1 MISISE
7 YLNENLD
14 EFVFEL
20 KNQTYLNAAKKAKK
34 LGDPRAEKFLQ
45 AFKDNIDKELMN
57 EDPDDEEKKFNIYY
71 NADKK
76 SIVRLKG
83 LSKNKWNNKASLRN
97 FGIGTALEIINDDLR
112 FVANVYVAS
121 NKDEDRQIF
130 LRQSIISQ
138 DKWKYVSK
146 EFNRVAE
153 KINDSEAKKAFTFI
167 RMFTNT
173 GAVEFFYIIDTDKL
187 IPIYLRHSKNEH
199 YEDDECL
206 DNYSEDDKTA
216 INAICKAMNQNHK
229 DIYIIR
235 SLACMLLEKKCD
247 TPTKMDPKD
256 NENVLELNEMIDV
269 WRLVDKYDIRWYT
282 DYKKYPESIFV
293 NKEDWESA
301 KSKANSTKV
310 FDACLKRNGR
320 MKGHEGPISGTN

>member
-83 LSKNKWNNKASLRN
+83 LAQGKWGKASLRN
-97 FGIGTALEIINDDLR
+97 FDRGTALEILNDDLQ
-112 FVANVYVAS
+112 FVANVYVAT
-121 NKDEDRQIF
+121 NKDQDRQIF
-130 LRQSIISQ
+130 LRQSIITQ
-138 DKWKYVSK
+138 DKWDYVSK
-146 EFNRVAE
+146 EFNRVGE
-153 KINDSEAKKAFTFI
+153 KINDSESKKPFTFVELFNI
-167 RMFTNT
+167 T
-173 GAVEFFYIIDTDKL
+173 GKVEFFYIIDTDKL
-187 IPIYLRHSKNEH
+187 IPIFLNHGKGNK

-206 DNYSEDDKTA
+206 DNYSEADKTV
-216 INAICKAMNQNHK
+216 INTICKAMNPNHK
-229 DIYIIR
+229 D
-235 SLACMLLEKKCD
+235 L
-247 TPTKMDPKD
+247 
-256 NENVLELNEMIDV
+256 
-269 WRLVDKYDIRWYT
+269 
-282 DYKKYPESIFV
+282 
-293 NKEDWESA
+293 
-301 KSKANSTKV
+301 
-310 FDACLKRNGR
+310 
-320 MKGHEGPISGTN
+320 